1 MRIKYK
7 VSLVILAILIL
18 GLVGIEINYQAYQ
31 KNNDDLSAFIKVE
44 EGLSINYLNGKS
56 IEVKKGEKS
65 VSFSVTNQL
74 DEVLYYNIEIAK
86 ISKDI
91 SNVSYRLSSDNPKV
105 SEAIGNL
112 EQKSLVSRIAI
123 NPLETHRYT
132 LEVINSNMDDFNFE
146 LDVAV
151 EEVDN
156 SFANNILNNNVI
168 KESAAT
174 AFNVSATTKEGLI
187 KQSAEHGDIYYFRG
201 SVDNNYVSF
210 ANNIWRIVKINEDKT
225 VKLVLDKTT
234 ENLAQMNTTEMV
246 GNIDFLS
253 SNIFFFLN
261 NWYDL
266 YLKEYDDYIAG
277 TYYCFDNSVTTNSL
291 GNIDYLANTRLFID
305 YMPTNTCSGIN
316 ISSKIALL
324 TADEVV
330 MAGASVAENKN
341 YYLYLNDLQ
350 ASWWTMTPNKK
361 ENDAIS
367 YIVVNKDGA
376 LVKDVLED
384 STAFI
389 RPTITIGRKVKS
401 TGTGVVADPYVLNWS

>member
-174 AFNVSATTKEGLI
+174 AFNVSATTNEGLI

-253 SNIFFFLN
+253 SNIFQNLN

-401 TGTGVVADPYVLNWS
+401 TGTGVVDDPYVLNWS